1 MLSEV
6 IITQD
11 NLGEVNEA
19 KKKREERE
27 ESEKRR
33 YLDVGFIKEIEVAV
47 NNLVHTHFVE
57 NDYCTS
63 GTITKGPRMSYMWVQ
78 ILYLTSYTWNSWG
91 HNLYSSKYMA
101 KFHRVLGNKQ
111 SVEKYNIVQ
120 LFYGLNS
127 RHLILRHHNS
137 CY

>member
-1 MLSEV
+1 MMMLSEV

-19 KKKREERE
+19 KKKREKRE

-63 GTITKGPRMSYMWVQ
+63 GTITKGPRMSYM
-78 ILYLTSYTWNSWG
+78 
-91 HNLYSSKYMA
+91 
-101 KFHRVLGNKQ
+101 
-111 SVEKYNIVQ
+111 
-120 LFYGLNS
+120 
-127 RHLILRHHNS
+127 
-137 CY
+137 